1 MKYMKYSY
9 GKKELYDR
17 DKNTRVFIF
26 SILVCIIIMMII
38 PSLSS
43 TVYGSDGQPSSD
55 FSNGKNVS
63 DNDDRFVALTLD
75 DGFESQYTNAITI
88 LDKYGFKAS
97 FSIICEYVG
106 EQGYMTWD
114 EIKALEKERNCYFQ
128 VLVF

>member
-1 MKYMKYSY
+1 MKYSY

-26 SILVCIIIMMII
+26 SIPVCIIIMMIL

-43 TVYGSDGQPSSD
+43 TVYGNDGQPSSD

-106 EQGYMTWD
+106 E
-114 EIKALEKERNCYFQ
+114 
-128 VLVF
+128 